1 MEYEHIDTVV
11 KEIEE
16 IMSPINDLLRST
28 ADGIKQATIEN
39 LGTKKLS
46 QIEKFSKELIDA
58 AAKMPEDKKAQFL
71 NDGVVKM
78 HDFVKAEQKN
88 ASDNLIKL
96 NEKQNTLLIVIEHF
110 EKQIASMKSRKQ
122 AIERV
127 ASGDVDEKHPERI
140 GIVREAEKL
149 KRKKE

>member
-1 MEYEHIDTVV
+1 M
-11 KEIEE
+11 
-16 IMSPINDLLRST
+16 
-28 ADGIKQATIEN
+28 
-39 LGTKKLS
+39 S
-46 QIEKFSKELIDA
+46 QIEKFSKELIDT
-58 AAKMPEDKKAQFL
+58 AAKIPEDKKAQFL

>member
-16 IMSPINDLLRST
+16 IMSPIKDLLRST

-46 QIEKFSKELIDA
+46 QIEKFSKELIDT
-58 AAKMPEDKKAQFL
+58 AAKIPEDKKAQFL

-140 GIVREAEKL
+140 GVVREAEKL

>member
-16 IMSPINDLLRST
+16 IMSPIKDLLRST

-46 QIEKFSKELIDA
+46 QIEKFSKELIDT
-58 AAKMPEDKKAQFL
+58 AAKIPEDKKAQFL

>member
-1 MEYEHIDTVV
+1 MEYENIDTVI

-16 IMSPINDLLRST
+16 IMSPIKTLLSVT

-71 NDGVVKM
+71 NDGVVKI

-122 AIERV
+122 AIERI
-127 ASGDVDEKHPERI
+127 ASGDVDERHPERI
-140 GIVREAEKL
+140 AVLREAEKL
-149 KRKKE
+149 KKKKE